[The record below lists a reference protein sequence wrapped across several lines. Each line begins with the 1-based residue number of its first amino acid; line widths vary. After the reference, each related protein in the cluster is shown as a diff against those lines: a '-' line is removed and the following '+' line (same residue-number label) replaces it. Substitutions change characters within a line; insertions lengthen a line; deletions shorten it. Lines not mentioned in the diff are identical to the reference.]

1 MSKTSTP
8 KTQAPASTA
17 TASAPTKKGA
27 AKQPKQGGLTDL
39 ARAAIKKI
47 IEKATTDYS
56 ETPYPT
62 FLFGKGAE
70 SSELVLLNERMANPT
85 EFVAGSARLDQWNGQ
100 AAIVFAKCVEAG
112 AIIGRGPTHVATSE
126 EAFDDRPAAE
136 ALVIELKKA
145 GVAHVDLV
153 PEVSSPPKAEQKKP
167 ELKVVAS
174 AKVEAAPEAPKP
186 KEAPAAAATPAAS
199 KAPEMSNAAR
209 ENVEQLVIDGLRSL
223 GISTRGQLI
232 ELAQRGGILGKASE
246 GEKAERAPKGE
257 GVLDVLA
264 QLVQRPEGC
273 TQKEAHAEL
282 VKRFPDRGADS
293 MMNTVKVQLGGKGDK
308 AGARLAKDRK
318 LAITAKEDEKR
329 GGVVLT
335 GKPLTK

>member
-1 MSKTSTP
+1 MSKSTP
-8 KTQAPASTA
+8 KTQAPASA
-17 TASAPTKKGA
+17 VAPAPIKKGT
-27 AKQPKQGGLTDL
+27 AKQPKQGLTDL

-47 IEKATTDYS
+47 IEKATSEYS

-85 EFVAGSARLDQWNGQ
+85 EFKDTSVRLDQWNGQ
-100 AAIVFAKCVEAG
+100 AAIVFAKCVETG

-153 PEVSSPPKAEQKKP
+153 PEVCSPPKAEAKKP
-167 ELKVVAS
+167 ELKVVTS
-174 AKVEAAPEAPKP
+174 ATAAAPVEAPKTQT
-186 KEAPAAAATPAAS
+186 APAPETPPATEP
-199 KAPEMSNAAR
+199 KAPEMSAAMR
-209 ENVEQLVIDGLRSL
+209 ANIEQQIVDGLRHL

-232 ELAQRGGILGKASE
+232 ELAQRGGILGKATE

-282 VKRFPDRGADS
+282 VKRFPDRAADS
-293 MMNTVKVQLGGKGDK
+293 MLSTVKVQLGGKGDK

-329 GGVVLT
+329 GGLVLT